1 MERNTQIKSEDFD
14 SSKSHQLL
22 LDLNQD
28 TYNYALIDDNNN
40 LKILGS
46 STSAI
51 ENAEFLKYQL
61 SNIKVCYFSRSFS
74 IVPSNFEQD
83 IRSFKKLMEI
93 NPESETFASN
103 PLNNEIITVYVLN
116 IERQQT
122 LHDLFSHFEIF
133 SQMNPLLK
141 GASSNGTYINI
152 RSSYA
157 EILIIKNSSLNF
169 YNVFEFKNDNELQY
183 FVALVLQQKAID
195 GKKETINIS
204 GDVSEDSLTFQ
215 RLKTLFPYLSLIKP
229 ETRIKIGEE
238 FKNADLQRYFALLNL
253 ASCGS

>member
-1 MERNTQIKSEDFD
+1 MERNIQIKSEDFD

-28 TYNYALIDDNNN
+28 TYNYALIDENNN
-40 LKILGS
+40 LKIIGS
-46 STSAI
+46 NTSGI

-61 SNIKVCYFSRSFS
+61 SNIKICYFSQSFS

-83 IRSFKKLMEI
+83 IQSFKKLMEI
-93 NPESETFASN
+93 HPESETSASSS
-103 PLNNEIITVYVLN
+103 LNNETITVYALN

-122 LHDLFSHFEIF
+122 LHDLFSDFEIF
-133 SQMNPLLK
+133 PQTNPFLK
-141 GASSNGTYINI
+141 GTSSNGTYINI

-157 EILIIKNSSLNF
+157 EVLIVKNSSLNF

-204 GDVSEDSLTFQ
+204 GDISEDSLTFQ

-229 ETRIKIGEE
+229 ETSIRIGEE
-238 FKNADLQRYFALLNL
+238 LKIADLQRYFALLNL

>member
-1 MERNTQIKSEDFD
+1 
-14 SSKSHQLL
+14 
-22 LDLNQD
+22 
-28 TYNYALIDDNNN
+28 
-40 LKILGS
+40 
-46 STSAI
+46 
-51 ENAEFLKYQL
+51 FLKYQL

-141 GASSNGTYINI
+141 GASSNGTYINL

-157 EILIIKNSSLNF
+157 E
-169 YNVFEFKNDNELQY
+169 
-183 FVALVLQQKAID
+183 
-195 GKKETINIS
+195 
-204 GDVSEDSLTFQ
+204 
-215 RLKTLFPYLSLIKP
+215 
-229 ETRIKIGEE
+229 
-238 FKNADLQRYFALLNL
+238 
-253 ASCGS
+253 